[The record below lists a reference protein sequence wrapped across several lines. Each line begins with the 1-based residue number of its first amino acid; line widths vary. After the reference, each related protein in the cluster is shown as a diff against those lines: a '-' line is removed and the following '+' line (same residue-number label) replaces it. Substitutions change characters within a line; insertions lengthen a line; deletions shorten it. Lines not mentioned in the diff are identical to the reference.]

1 MFEKDQDMSNAA
13 DFGFTEEDLKGFVP
27 EDQDKKQGEPAP
39 APADSQPEPQ
49 PTPEPAADAPKPQD
63 EPPAPAPADDQSVDK
78 PQDGAD
84 GHGDLGKAL
93 AEERARRK
101 AMGDEVNQLK
111 AQLEQMRQAQNQQ
124 GQMPAVPPQTRQQII
139 EYAKKEAARRMNLQN
154 VDDLMFTDPAKY
166 DEFLRMQG
174 AIAYNQEAHV
184 QKAMTVRAQNVAF
197 AQEIMATPNIQAIYQ
212 KGNEMLND
220 MKRMDARVIDDA
232 FNRVD
237 QGVGTEKDF
246 KIIRD
251 FRDKVVAAMQQGA
264 SAPAPAQAGNGAPA
278 PVPVPAPAP
287 EANPLTQAAGLPKAA
302 ALTGANPA
310 QPKLTNE
317 DILRAVREG
326 REKDLPKDIQRA
338 IDEYCG

>member
-27 EDQDKKQGEPAP
+27 EDQDKKQDQPAP

-63 EPPAPAPADDQSVDK
+63 EPPAPAPADDQNVDK

-174 AIAYNQEAHV
+174 AIAYNQEAQV

-246 KIIRD
+246 KVIRD
-251 FRDKVVAAMQQGA
+251 FRDKVVAAMQQGTGV
-264 SAPAPAQAGNGAPA
+264 PAPAQAGNGAPA
-278 PVPVPAPAP
+278 PAPAQ
-287 EANPLTQAAGLPKAA
+287 ASNPLTQAAGLPKAA

-310 QPKLTNE
+310 QPKLSNE

>member
-27 EDQDKKQGEPAP
+27 EAQDKKQDEPAP
-39 APADSQPEPQ
+39 APADNQPEPQ
-49 PTPEPAADAPKPQD
+49 RTPEPAADAPKPQD
-63 EPPAPAPADDQSVDK
+63 EPPAPAPSDDQNVDK
-78 PQDGAD
+78 PQDGAE

-139 EYAKKEAARRMNLQN
+139 EYAKKEAARRMNLQD
-154 VDDLMFTDPAKY
+154 VDELMFTDPAKY
-166 DEFLRMQG
+166 EEFLRMQG
-174 AIAYNQEAHV
+174 AIAYNQEAQV

-197 AQEIMATPNIQAIYQ
+197 AREIMATPNIQAIYQ

-264 SAPAPAQAGNGAPA
+264 GVPAPTPAGNGAPA
-278 PVPVPAPAP
+278 PAPAP

>member
-1 MFEKDQDMSNAA
+1 MLEKDQDMSNAA

-27 EDQDKKQGEPAP
+27 EDQDKKQDEPAP

-63 EPPAPAPADDQSVDK
+63 EPPAPAPADDQNVDK

-174 AIAYNQEAHV
+174 AIAYNQEAQV

-237 QGVGTEKDF
+237 MGVGTEKDF
-246 KIIRD
+246 KVIRD
-251 FRDKVVAAMQQGA
+251 FRDKVVAAMQQGTGV
-264 SAPAPAQAGNGAPA
+264 PAPAQAGNGAPA
-278 PVPVPAPAP
+278 PAPAP

>member
-1 MFEKDQDMSNAA
+1 MLDKDQDMSNAA

-27 EDQDKKQGEPAP
+27 EDQDKKQDEPAP
-39 APADSQPEPQ
+39 A
-49 PTPEPAADAPKPQD
+49 PAADAPKPQD
-63 EPPAPAPADDQSVDK
+63 EPPAPAPADDQNVDK

-124 GQMPAVPPQTRQQII
+124 GQMPAVPPQTKQQII

-174 AIAYNQEAHV
+174 AIAYNQEAQV

-264 SAPAPAQAGNGAPA
+264 GVPAPAQAGNGAPA
-278 PVPVPAPAP
+278 PAPAP

>member
-27 EDQDKKQGEPAP
+27 EDQGKKRDEPAP

-49 PTPEPAADAPKPQD
+49 PTPEPAVDAPKPQD
-63 EPPAPAPADDQSVDK
+63 EPPAPAPADDQNVDK

-174 AIAYNQEAHV
+174 AIAYNQEAQV
-184 QKAMTVRAQNVAF
+184 QKAMTVRAQNIAF

-237 QGVGTEKDF
+237 HGVGTEKDF

-264 SAPAPAQAGNGAPA
+264 GVPAPAQAGNGAPA
-278 PVPVPAPAP
+278 PAPAP

-310 QPKLTNE
+310 QPKLSNE

>member
-1 MFEKDQDMSNAA
+1 MFEKDKDQDMSNAA

-63 EPPAPAPADDQSVDK
+63 EPPAPAPADDQNVDK

-124 GQMPAVPPQTRQQII
+124 GQMPAVPPQTKQQII

-174 AIAYNQEAHV
+174 AIAYNQEAQV

-264 SAPAPAQAGNGAPA
+264 GVPAPAQAGNGAPA
-278 PVPVPAPAP
+278 PAPAP

>member
-1 MFEKDQDMSNAA
+1 MFEKDKDQDMSNAA

-63 EPPAPAPADDQSVDK
+63 EPPAPAPADDQNVDK

-139 EYAKKEAARRMNLQN
+139 DYAKQEAARRMNLQN

-166 DEFLRMQG
+166 EEFLRMQG
-174 AIAYNQEAHV
+174 AIAYRQEAQV

-264 SAPAPAQAGNGAPA
+264 GVPAPTPAGNGAPA
-278 PVPVPAPAP
+278 PVSAP

>member
-1 MFEKDQDMSNAA
+1 MLEKDQDMSNAA

-27 EDQDKKQGEPAP
+27 EDKDKPQDEPAP

-63 EPPAPAPADDQSVDK
+63 EPQEPAPADDPSVDK

-139 EYAKKEAARRMNLQN
+139 EYAKKEAARRMNLQD
-154 VDDLMFTDPAKY
+154 VDELMFTEPAKY
-166 DEFLRMQG
+166 EEFLRMQG
-174 AIAYNQEAHV
+174 AIAYNQEAQV

-251 FRDKVVAAMQQGA
+251 FRDKVVAAMQQGTGV
-264 SAPAPAQAGNGAPA
+264 PAPAQAGNGAPA
-278 PVPVPAPAP
+278 PASAP

-310 QPKLTNE
+310 QPKLSNE

>member
-1 MFEKDQDMSNAA
+1 MLEKDQDMSNAA

-27 EDQDKKQGEPAP
+27 EGQDKKQDEPAP

-63 EPPAPAPADDQSVDK
+63 EPPAPAPSDDQSVDK

-101 AMGDEVNQLK
+101 AMGNEVNQLK

-174 AIAYNQEAHV
+174 AIAYNQEAQV

-251 FRDKVVAAMQQGA
+251 FRDKVVAAMQQGT
-264 SAPAPAQAGNGAPA
+264 G
-278 PVPVPAPAP
+278 VPAPAS
-287 EANPLTQAAGLPKAA
+287 NPLTQAAGLPKAA

-310 QPKLTNE
+310 QPKLSNE

>member
-27 EDQDKKQGEPAP
+27 EDKDKKQDEPAP

-49 PTPEPAADAPKPQD
+49 PTPKPAADAPKPQD
-63 EPPAPAPADDQSVDK
+63 EPPAPAPSDDQNVDK

-111 AQLEQMRQAQNQQ
+111 AQLEQMRRAQSQQ

-174 AIAYNQEAHV
+174 AIAYNQEAQV

-264 SAPAPAQAGNGAPA
+264 GVPAPAQAGNGAPA
-278 PVPVPAPAP
+278 PAPAQ
-287 EANPLTQAAGLPKAA
+287 ASNPLTQAAGLPKAA

-310 QPKLTNE
+310 QPKLSNE

>member
-27 EDQDKKQGEPAP
+27 EDQDKKQDQPAP

-63 EPPAPAPADDQSVDK
+63 EPPAPAPSDDQNVDK

-174 AIAYNQEAHV
+174 AIAYNQEAQV

-251 FRDKVVAAMQQGA
+251 FRDKVVAAMQQGTGI
-264 SAPAPAQAGNGAPA
+264 PAPAQAGNGAPA
-278 PVPVPAPAP
+278 PAPTPAS
-287 EANPLTQAAGLPKAA
+287 NPLTQAAGLPKAA

-310 QPKLTNE
+310 QPKLSNE

>member
-27 EDQDKKQGEPAP
+27 EDQDKKQDEPAP

-63 EPPAPAPADDQSVDK
+63 EPPAPAPADDQNVDK

-174 AIAYNQEAHV
+174 AIAYNQEAQV

-251 FRDKVVAAMQQGA
+251 FRDKVVAAMQQGTGV
-264 SAPAPAQAGNGAPA
+264 PAPAQAGNGAPA
-278 PVPVPAPAP
+278 PAPAP

>member
-1 MFEKDQDMSNAA
+1 MLEKDQDMSNAA

-27 EDQDKKQGEPAP
+27 EDQDKKQDEPAP

-63 EPPAPAPADDQSVDK
+63 EPPAPAPADDQNVDK

-124 GQMPAVPPQTRQQII
+124 GQMPAVPPQTKQQII

-174 AIAYNQEAHV
+174 AIAYSQEAQV

-220 MKRMDARVIDDA
+220 MKRMDARVIDEA

-237 QGVGTEKDF
+237 MGVGTEKDF

-251 FRDKVVAAMQQGA
+251 FRDKVVAAMQQGDGV
-264 SAPAPAQAGNGAPA
+264 PAPAQAGNGAPA
-278 PVPVPAPAP
+278 PAPAP

>member
-27 EDQDKKQGEPAP
+27 EDQDKKQDQPAP

-49 PTPEPAADAPKPQD
+49 PKPEPAADAPKPQD
-63 EPPAPAPADDQSVDK
+63 EPPAPAPADDQSVEK

-174 AIAYNQEAHV
+174 AIAYNQEAQV

-220 MKRMDARVIDDA
+220 MKRMEARVIDDA

-251 FRDKVVAAMQQGA
+251 FRDKVVAAMQQGTGV
-264 SAPAPAQAGNGAPA
+264 PAPAQAGNGAPA
-278 PVPVPAPAP
+278 PASAP

-310 QPKLTNE
+310 QPKLSNE

>member
-1 MFEKDQDMSNAA
+1 MPKDNQDMSNAA

-39 APADSQPEPQ
+39 APADSQPGPQ
-49 PTPEPAADAPKPQD
+49 QKPEPATDAPNPQD
-63 EPPAPAPADDQSVDK
+63 EPPAPTPSDDQNVDK
-78 PQDGAD
+78 PQDGSE

-124 GQMPAVPPQTRQQII
+124 GQVPAVPPQTKQEII
-139 EYAKKEAARRMNLQN
+139 NYAKKEAARRMNLQN
-154 VDDLMFTDPAKY
+154 VDDLMFTNPAQY

-174 AIAYNQEAHV
+174 AIAYNQEAQV

-220 MKRMDARVIDDA
+220 MKRMDARVIDEA

-264 SAPAPAQAGNGAPA
+264 GVPAPAQAGNGAPA
-278 PVPVPAPAP
+278 PAPAP

>member
-27 EDQDKKQGEPAP
+27 EDQDKDKKQDQP

-49 PTPEPAADAPKPQD
+49 PTPEPSADAPKPQD
-63 EPPAPAPADDQSVDK
+63 EPPAPAPADDPSVDK

-101 AMGDEVNQLK
+101 AMGDEVNQIK

-174 AIAYNQEAHV
+174 AIAYNQEAQV

-264 SAPAPAQAGNGAPA
+264 GVPAPTPAGNGAPA
-278 PVPVPAPAP
+278 PAPAPAS
-287 EANPLTQAAGLPKAA
+287 NPLTQAAGLPKAA

-310 QPKLTNE
+310 QPKLSNE

>member
-1 MFEKDQDMSNAA
+1 MFEKDKDQDMSNAA

-27 EDQDKKQGEPAP
+27 EDQDKKQDEPAP

-63 EPPAPAPADDQSVDK
+63 EPPAPAPADDQNVDK

-124 GQMPAVPPQTRQQII
+124 GQMPAVPPQTKQQII

-174 AIAYNQEAHV
+174 AIAYNQEAKV

-246 KIIRD
+246 KVIRD
-251 FRDKVVAAMQQGA
+251 FRDKVIAAMQQGTGV
-264 SAPAPAQAGNGAPA
+264 PAPAQAGNGAPA
-278 PVPVPAPAP
+278 PAPAP

>member
-27 EDQDKKQGEPAP
+27 EDKDKKQDEPAP

-63 EPPAPAPADDQSVDK
+63 EPPAPAPADDQNVDK

-174 AIAYNQEAHV
+174 AIAYNQEAQV

-264 SAPAPAQAGNGAPA
+264 GVPAPTPAGNGAPA
-278 PVPVPAPAP
+278 PAPAQ
-287 EANPLTQAAGLPKAA
+287 ASNPLTQAAGLPKAA

-310 QPKLTNE
+310 QPKLSNE

>member
-27 EDQDKKQGEPAP
+27 EDNDKKQDQPAP
-39 APADSQPEPQ
+39 APADSQPEHQ
-49 PTPEPAADAPKPQD
+49 PNPEPAADAPNPQD
-63 EPPAPAPADDQSVDK
+63 EPPAPAPADDQNVDK
-78 PQDGAD
+78 PQDGAEV
-84 GHGDLGKAL
+84 HGDLGKAL

-124 GQMPAVPPQTRQQII
+124 GQMPAVPPQTKQQII

-174 AIAYNQEAHV
+174 AIAYNQEAQV
-184 QKAMTVRAQNVAF
+184 QKAMTVRAQNIAF

-220 MKRMDARVIDDA
+220 MKRMDARVIDEA

-278 PVPVPAPAP
+278 PAPSP

>member
-27 EDQDKKQGEPAP
+27 EDQDKDKKQDEPAP

-63 EPPAPAPADDQSVDK
+63 ETPAPADDQNVDK

-174 AIAYNQEAHV
+174 AIAYNQEAQV

-264 SAPAPAQAGNGAPA
+264 SVPAPAPAGNGAPA
-278 PVPVPAPAP
+278 PAPAPAS
-287 EANPLTQAAGLPKAA
+287 NPLTQAAGLPKAA

-310 QPKLTNE
+310 QPKLSNE

>member
-1 MFEKDQDMSNAA
+1 MPKDNQDMSNAA
-13 DFGFTEEDLKGFVP
+13 DYGFTEEDLKGFVDT
-27 EDQDKKQGEPAP
+27 EEKEGKPA
-39 APADSQPEPQ
+39 AVPADSQAEPS
-49 PTPEPAADAPKPQD
+49 PNAEPAADAPTTKD
-63 EPPAPAPADDQSVDK
+63 EPPEPPEPSDDRQSVDK
-78 PQDGAD
+78 PQDGAE

-124 GQMPAVPPQTRQQII
+124 GQAPAVPPQTKQEII
-139 EYAKKEAARRMNLQN
+139 NYAKKEAARRMNLQN
-154 VDDLMFTDPAKY
+154 VDDLMFTNPAQY

-174 AIAYNQEAHV
+174 AIAYRQEQQV
-184 QKAMTVRAQNVAF
+184 QKAMAVRAQNVAF

-220 MKRMDARVIDDA
+220 MKRMDARVIDEA

-237 QGVGTEKDF
+237 QGIGTEKDF
-246 KIIRD
+246 KTIRD
-251 FRDKVVAAMQQGA
+251 FKDRVVAALQGA
-264 SAPAPAQAGNGAPA
+264 GT
-278 PVPVPAPAP
+278 PVPAPAGNGVP
-287 EANPLTQAAGLPKAA
+287 APAPSPAPASNPLTQAAGLPKAA

-310 QPKLTNE
+310 QPKLSNE

-338 IDEYCG
+338 IDEFCG

>member
-27 EDQDKKQGEPAP
+27 EDQDKKQDEPAP

-63 EPPAPAPADDQSVDK
+63 EPPAPAPADDQNVDK

-124 GQMPAVPPQTRQQII
+124 GQMPAVPPQTKQQII
-139 EYAKKEAARRMNLQN
+139 EYAKQEAARRMNLQN

-174 AIAYNQEAHV
+174 AIAYNQEAQV

-220 MKRMDARVIDDA
+220 MKRMDARVIDEA

-251 FRDKVVAAMQQGA
+251 FRDKVVAAMQQGTGV
-264 SAPAPAQAGNGAPA
+264 PAPAQAGNGAPA
-278 PVPVPAPAP
+278 PDPSP

>member
-1 MFEKDQDMSNAA
+1 MLEKDQDMSNAA

-63 EPPAPAPADDQSVDK
+63 EPPAPAPADDQNVDK

-174 AIAYNQEAHV
+174 AIAYNQEAQV

-251 FRDKVVAAMQQGA
+251 FRDKVVAAMQQGTGV
-264 SAPAPAQAGNGAPA
+264 PAPAQAGNGAPA
-278 PVPVPAPAP
+278 PAPAP

-310 QPKLTNE
+310 QPKLSNE

>member
-1 MFEKDQDMSNAA
+1 
-13 DFGFTEEDLKGFVP
+13 
-27 EDQDKKQGEPAP
+27 
-39 APADSQPEPQ
+39 
-49 PTPEPAADAPKPQD
+49 
-63 EPPAPAPADDQSVDK
+63 
-78 PQDGAD
+78 
-84 GHGDLGKAL
+84 
-93 AEERARRK
+93 
-101 AMGDEVNQLK
+101 MGDEVNQLK

-174 AIAYNQEAHV
+174 AIAYNQEAQV

-237 QGVGTEKDF
+237 LGVGTEKDF

-251 FRDKVVAAMQQGA
+251 FRDKVVAAMQQGIGV
-264 SAPAPAQAGNGAPA
+264 PAPAQAGNGAPA
-278 PVPVPAPAP
+278 PAPAP

-310 QPKLTNE
+310 QPKLSNE

>member
-27 EDQDKKQGEPAP
+27 EDQDKKQDEPAP

-63 EPPAPAPADDQSVDK
+63 EPPAPAPADDPSVDK

-174 AIAYNQEAHV
+174 AIAYNQEAQV

-251 FRDKVVAAMQQGA
+251 FRDKVVAAMQQGTGV
-264 SAPAPAQAGNGAPA
+264 PAPAQAS
-278 PVPVPAPAP
+278 
-287 EANPLTQAAGLPKAA
+287 NPLTQAAGLPKAA

-310 QPKLTNE
+310 QPKLSNE

>member
-1 MFEKDQDMSNAA
+1 MLEKDQDMSNAA

-39 APADSQPEPQ
+39 ELADSQPEPQ

-63 EPPAPAPADDQSVDK
+63 EPPAPAPADDQNVDK

-174 AIAYNQEAHV
+174 AIAYNQEAQV

-232 FNRVD
+232 FSRVD
-237 QGVGTEKDF
+237 MGVGTEKDF
-246 KIIRD
+246 KVIRD

-264 SAPAPAQAGNGAPA
+264 GVPAPAQAGNGAPA
-278 PVPVPAPAP
+278 PAPAP

>member
-1 MFEKDQDMSNAA
+1 MPKDNQDMSNAA
-13 DFGFTEEDLKGFVP
+13 DYGFTEEDLKGFVDT
-27 EDQDKKQGEPAP
+27 EEKEGKPAT
-39 APADSQPEPQ
+39 APADSQAEPQ
-49 PTPEPAADAPKPQD
+49 PTEPAADAPAPKD
-63 EPPAPAPADDQSVDK
+63 EPPAPTPSDDQNVDK
-78 PQDGAD
+78 PQDGAE

-124 GQMPAVPPQTRQQII
+124 GQAPAVPPQTKQEII
-139 EYAKKEAARRMNLQN
+139 NYAKKEAARRMNLQN
-154 VDDLMFTDPAKY
+154 VDDLMFTNPAQY

-174 AIAYNQEAHV
+174 AIAYRQEQQV
-184 QKAMTVRAQNVAF
+184 QKAMAVRAQNVAF

-220 MKRMDARVIDDA
+220 MKRMDARIIDEA

-237 QGVGTEKDF
+237 QGIGTEKDF
-246 KIIRD
+246 KTIRD
-251 FRDKVVAAMQQGA
+251 FKDRVVAALQGTG
-264 SAPAPAQAGNGAPA
+264 APALAPAGNG
-278 PVPVPAPAP
+278 VPAPAP
-287 EANPLTQAAGLPKAA
+287 APVSNPLTQAAGLPKAE

-310 QPKLTNE
+310 QPKLSNE

>member
-27 EDQDKKQGEPAP
+27 EDQDKKQDEPAP

-49 PTPEPAADAPKPQD
+49 PTPEPAADSPKPQD
-63 EPPAPAPADDQSVDK
+63 EPPAPAPADDQNVDK

-93 AEERARRK
+93 AEERGRRK

-124 GQMPAVPPQTRQQII
+124 GQMPAVPPQTKQQII

-174 AIAYNQEAHV
+174 AIAYNQEAQV

-264 SAPAPAQAGNGAPA
+264 GVPAPAQAGNGAPA
-278 PVPVPAPAP
+278 PAPAPAQ

>member
-27 EDQDKKQGEPAP
+27 EDQDKKHDEPAP
-39 APADSQPEPQ
+39 APADSQSEPQ
-49 PTPEPAADAPKPQD
+49 PTPEPSADAPKPQD

-124 GQMPAVPPQTRQQII
+124 GQVPAVPPQTRQQII

-154 VDDLMFTDPAKY
+154 VDDLMFTDPEKY

-174 AIAYNQEAHV
+174 AIAYNQEAQV

-220 MKRMDARVIDDA
+220 MKRMDAKVIDDA

-246 KIIRD
+246 KTIRD
-251 FRDKVVAAMQQGA
+251 FRDKVVAAMQQGTGV
-264 SAPAPAQAGNGAPA
+264 SAPAQAGNGAPA
-278 PVPVPAPAP
+278 PAPSP

-310 QPKLTNE
+310 QPKLSNE

>member
-1 MFEKDQDMSNAA
+1 MLEKDQDMSNAA

-27 EDQDKKQGEPAP
+27 EDQDKKQDEPAP

-63 EPPAPAPADDQSVDK
+63 EPPAPADDQNVDK

-174 AIAYNQEAHV
+174 AIAYNQEAQV

-264 SAPAPAQAGNGAPA
+264 GVPAPAQAGNGA
-278 PVPVPAPAP
+278 PVPAPAP

>member
-1 MFEKDQDMSNAA
+1 MFEKDKDQDMSNAA

-49 PTPEPAADAPKPQD
+49 PTPEPVADAPKPQD
-63 EPPAPAPADDQSVDK
+63 EPPAPAPADDQNVDK

-124 GQMPAVPPQTRQQII
+124 GQMPAVPPQTKQQII

-174 AIAYNQEAHV
+174 AIAYNQEAQV

-264 SAPAPAQAGNGAPA
+264 GVPAPAQAGNGAPA
-278 PVPVPAPAP
+278 PAPAP

>member
-1 MFEKDQDMSNAA
+1 MLEKDQDMSNAA

-27 EDQDKKQGEPAP
+27 EDQDKKQDEPAP

-63 EPPAPAPADDQSVDK
+63 EPPAPAPADDQNVDK

-139 EYAKKEAARRMNLQN
+139 EYAKQEAARRMNLQN

-174 AIAYNQEAHV
+174 AIAYNQEAQV

-251 FRDKVVAAMQQGA
+251 FRDKVVAAMQQGTGV
-264 SAPAPAQAGNGAPA
+264 PAPAQAGNGAPA
-278 PVPVPAPAP
+278 PAPAP

>member
-1 MFEKDQDMSNAA
+1 MLEKDQDMSNAA

-49 PTPEPAADAPKPQD
+49 PTQEPAADAPKPQD
-63 EPPAPAPADDQSVDK
+63 EPPSPAPSDDQSVDK

-84 GHGDLGKAL
+84 GHGGDLGKAL

-124 GQMPAVPPQTRQQII
+124 GQMPAVPPQTKQQII

-174 AIAYNQEAHV
+174 AIAYNQEAQV
-184 QKAMTVRAQNVAF
+184 QKAMTLRAQNVAF

-251 FRDKVVAAMQQGA
+251 FRDKVVAAMQQGIGV
-264 SAPAPAQAGNGAPA
+264 PAPAQAGNGAPA
-278 PVPVPAPAP
+278 PAPAP

-310 QPKLTNE
+310 QPKLSNE

>member
-27 EDQDKKQGEPAP
+27 EDQDKKQDQPAP

-63 EPPAPAPADDQSVDK
+63 EPPAPAPDDDQNVDK

-124 GQMPAVPPQTRQQII
+124 GQAPAVPPQTKQEII
-139 EYAKKEAARRMNLQN
+139 NYAKKEAARRMNLQN
-154 VDDLMFTDPAKY
+154 VDDLMFTNPAQY

-174 AIAYNQEAHV
+174 AIAYRQEQQV
-184 QKAMTVRAQNVAF
+184 QKAMAVRAQNVAF

-220 MKRMDARVIDDA
+220 MKRMDARVIDEA

-237 QGVGTEKDF
+237 QGIGTEKDF
-246 KIIRD
+246 KTIRD
-251 FRDKVVAAMQQGA
+251 FKDRVVAALQGA
-264 SAPAPAQAGNGAPA
+264 GT
-278 PVPVPAPAP
+278 PVPAPAGNGVP
-287 EANPLTQAAGLPKAA
+287 APAPSPAPASNPLTQAAGLPKAA

-310 QPKLTNE
+310 QPKLSNE

>member
-1 MFEKDQDMSNAA
+1 MFEKDKDQDMSNAA

-63 EPPAPAPADDQSVDK
+63 EPPAPADDQNVDK

-124 GQMPAVPPQTRQQII
+124 GQMPAVPPQTKQQII

-174 AIAYNQEAHV
+174 AIAYNQEAQV

-212 KGNEMLND
+212 KGNEMLNG

-232 FNRVD
+232 FSRVD
-237 QGVGTEKDF
+237 MGVGTEKDF
-246 KIIRD
+246 KVIRD

-264 SAPAPAQAGNGAPA
+264 GVPAPAQAGNGAPA
-278 PVPVPAPAP
+278 PAPAP

>member
-13 DFGFTEEDLKGFVP
+13 DFGFTEDDLKGFVP

-63 EPPAPAPADDQSVDK
+63 EPPAPAPADDQNVDK

-174 AIAYNQEAHV
+174 AIAYNQEAQV

-264 SAPAPAQAGNGAPA
+264 GVPAPAQAGNGAPA
-278 PVPVPAPAP
+278 PAPAP

-310 QPKLTNE
+310 QPKLSNE

>member
-27 EDQDKKQGEPAP
+27 EGQDKKQDEPAP

-174 AIAYNQEAHV
+174 AIAYNQEAQV

-251 FRDKVVAAMQQGA
+251 FRDKVVAAMQQGTGVP
-264 SAPAPAQAGNGAPA
+264 APAPAGNGAPA
-278 PVPVPAPAP
+278 PAPAPAS
-287 EANPLTQAAGLPKAA
+287 NPLTQAAGLPKAA

-310 QPKLTNE
+310 QPKLSNE

>member
-39 APADSQPEPQ
+39 ADSQPEPQ

-63 EPPAPAPADDQSVDK
+63 EPPAPAPADDQNVDK

-174 AIAYNQEAHV
+174 AIAYNQEAQV
-184 QKAMTVRAQNVAF
+184 QKAMTLRAQNVAF

-246 KIIRD
+246 KVIRD
-251 FRDKVVAAMQQGA
+251 FRDKVVAAMQQGIGV
-264 SAPAPAQAGNGAPA
+264 PAPAQAGNGAPA
-278 PVPVPAPAP
+278 PAPAP

-310 QPKLTNE
+310 QPKLSNE

>member
-1 MFEKDQDMSNAA
+1 MLEKDQDMSNAA

-27 EDQDKKQGEPAP
+27 EDQDKKQDEPAP
-39 APADSQPEPQ
+39 APADSQTEPQ

-63 EPPAPAPADDQSVDK
+63 EPPAPAPADDQNVDK

-174 AIAYNQEAHV
+174 AIAYNQEAQV

-237 QGVGTEKDF
+237 MGVGTEKDF
-246 KIIRD
+246 KVIRD

-264 SAPAPAQAGNGAPA
+264 DVPAPAQAGNGAPA
-278 PVPVPAPAP
+278 PAPAP

-310 QPKLTNE
+310 QPKLSNE